1 MQALSLNHG
10 TRSLALGYCFSKCGE
25 FAFEAA
31 FAVAIVSMTEA
42 DLLLIGIAY
51 FFRYLPSMLFS
62 PLGGWLA
69 DNVDKKR
76 TLFAVEAAK
85 GLLALAFFTL
95 FSLSSPV
102 LPVLVG
108 LAMVMTALECLYVPT
123 FRAYFPDLVEKDQL
137 ASVNSGIQVIED
149 AASIIGPL
157 VFSACV
163 LLLSREATFLFFA
176 ASLVLSA
183 FSIATLAP
191 ARKGV
196 RQAFDGR
203 AIVRDAARSV
213 SQLRVSNAPLFAVI
227 GCTTLCAMFATSVIR
242 FILPASVLEHFASEA
257 AVGYVFS
264 LLAAGTVLGGV
275 LYTRCNPRTTPRLVL
290 RYWVLY
296 GALFFAAAVALQF
309 NSWLFLLMLF
319 LVGFIGAFVDIAIV
333 TNIQCL
339 SSEREVGR
347 NFSLYYFTA
356 VIGDAVS
363 GLVASLVFVL
373 AGPATFIWMTFMLFI
388 APVRWNLKGSAHDTD
403 NRI

>member
-1 MQALSLNHG
+1 MQALSLNSG

-31 FAVAIVSMTEA
+31 FAVTIVLITEA
-42 DLLLIGIAY
+42 DLLLIGVAY
-51 FFRYLPSMLFS
+51 FFRYLPSMVFS
-62 PLGGWLA
+62 PLAGWLA
-69 DNVDKKR
+69 DNADKKR

-85 GLLALAFFTL
+85 CLLALAFFAL
-95 FSLSSPV
+95 FSWFTPT
-102 LPVLVG
+102 LPVLV
-108 LAMVMTALECLYVPT
+108 AFVMVMTALECLYVPT
-123 FRAYFPDLVEKDQL
+123 FRAYFPDLVEKSQL

-163 LLLSREATFLFFA
+163 LLLSRDATFLFFA
-176 ASLVLSA
+176 ICLVLS
-183 FSIATLAP
+183 FISIATVGP
-191 ARKGV
+191 SSQGV

-203 AIVRDAARSV
+203 VIFSDTVRSV
-213 SQLRVSNAPLFAVI
+213 NQLKASNVPLFAVI

-242 FILPASVLEHFASEA
+242 FILPAAVLEHFASEA

-275 LYTRCNPRTTPRLVL
+275 LYTRFNPRTTARLVL
-290 RYWVLY
+290 RYWVVY
-296 GALFFAAAVALQF
+296 GALFFSAAVALQF
-309 NSWLFLLMLF
+309 NTWLFLLILF

-339 SSEREVGR
+339 SNEHEVGR

-363 GLVASLVFVL
+363 GLVASMVFLL
-373 AGPATFIWMTFMLFI
+373 AGSATFIWMTLMLFI
-388 APVRWNLKGSAHDTD
+388 APVRWNLKGRALDTD
-403 NRI
+403 NTA